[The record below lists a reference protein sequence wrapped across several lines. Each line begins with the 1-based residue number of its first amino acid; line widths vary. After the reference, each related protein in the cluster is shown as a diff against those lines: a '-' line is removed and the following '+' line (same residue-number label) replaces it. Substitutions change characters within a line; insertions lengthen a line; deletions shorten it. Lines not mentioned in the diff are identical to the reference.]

1 MKKQLWIMIFLS
13 LILTACSNLNGP
25 ERHVTIENKTDVEQK
40 VTLIINDK
48 KEETYTVPAHDTK
61 TTTIVGGFKVKD
73 NLGYKYR
80 ISFTAE
86 NSVCIIDS
94 PKVKKTVINNLQ
106 VAVKLLDENAAR
118 TALIHMFPWNR
129 LPSFEVCAN
138 SFFNNRQDYDFV
150 SDYLKSTEV
159 RETDLLIQLAD
170 CLANKN
176 GFVTLQ
182 QRFEEYQKRH
192 HVTLP
197 RDQIF
202 PRYQLKNYFDK
213 KIGQSVYDLF
223 PKQMG
228 REQTLQL

>member
-106 VAVKLLDENAAR
+106 VAVKLLDEND
-118 TALIHMFPWNR
+118 
-129 LPSFEVCAN
+129 S
-138 SFFNNRQDYDFV
+138 DFG
-150 SDYLKSTEV
+150 SEISEKSTQKIEV
-159 RETDLLIQLAD
+159 YNITHKFYLENQKNDGGVPYIEDNSDKVYFELKYINET
-170 CLANKN
+170 
-176 GFVTLQ
+176 
-182 QRFEEYQKRH
+182 
-192 HVTLP
+192 
-197 RDQIF
+197 
-202 PRYQLKNYFDK
+202 
-213 KIGQSVYDLF
+213 LF
-223 PKQMG
+223 ISEVK
-228 REQTLQL
+228 